1 MSNKLSCLRGLTALS
16 LLAPAIALQGA
27 TLCVNSGGTSGCF
40 AHINDAISSA
50 SAASTIKIAPG
61 TYKEAVVITKSLS
74 LVGENGT
81 IIDATGLPVGIFV
94 NGLAATGLSDV
105 FITGLTIENANF
117 EGILIANASAV
128 TASSNQVLNN
138 NKARSGGACPGLPS
152 FETNEQDDCGEGIHL
167 LGADHAIIANNV
179 VEGNAGGILL
189 SDDTGATHDNLIS
202 GNTVRDNPY
211 DCGIT
216 LASHI
221 PAPLTGSPS
230 ALGVYHNTVLSNRS
244 ARNGLASGGGAGI
257 GMFASVPGAKTYGN
271 VVVNNLV
278 NENGLPGI
286 AMHAH
291 VPGQDL
297 SNNVIAGNTVVNNGP
312 DFEDAATPGP
322 TGINVYGAGDVTG
335 TIISGN
341 SIQSES
347 VGIAIHT
354 PARVQAHLNSL
365 LGLETGLANL
375 GSGTVGASANW
386 WGCDAGPGAQGCS
399 NVQGPGVDFAPW
411 LTTPI
416 PAQSSY

>member
-1 MSNKLSCLRGLTALS
+1 
-16 LLAPAIALQGA
+16 
-27 TLCVNSGGTSGCF
+27 
-40 AHINDAISSA
+40 
-50 SAASTIKIAPG
+50 
-61 TYKEAVVITKSLS
+61 VITKSLS
-74 LVGENGT
+74 LVGESGA
-81 IIDATGLPVGIFV
+81 IVDATGLGVGILV
-94 NGLAATGLSDV
+94 DGLSAPGLSDV
-105 FITGLTIENANF
+105 VITGLTIENANF
-117 EGILIANASAV
+117 EGVLLANASAV
-128 TASSNQVLNN
+128 TVSSNQVINN
-138 NKARSGGACPGLPS
+138 NKALAAGTCPGLPAY
-152 FETNEQDDCGEGIHL
+152 ETNEQDDCGEGIHL
-167 LGADHAIIANNV
+167 LGADHAIISNNV

-189 SDDTGATHDNLIS
+189 ADDTGATHDNLIS

-216 LASHI
+216 LASHP
-221 PAPLTGSPS
+221 PATLTGSAS
-230 ALGVYHNTVLSNRS
+230 ALGVYHNTVLGNRS

-297 SNNVIAGNTVVNNGP
+297 SNNVIAGNTIVNNGP
-312 DFEDAATPGP
+312 DSADAATPGP

-354 PARVQAHLNSL
+354 TARVQAHLNSL

-375 GSGTVGASANW
+375 GSGPVGATVNW
-386 WGCDAGPGAQGCS
+386 WGCDAGPDTQGCS
-399 NVQGPGVDFAPW
+399 KVQGSGVDFAPW